1 MMPRMMARPWSDT
14 CTWPHRRAAT
24 PANDHESR
32 VLHWSQRN
40 GLADDGFGNYFSHTQ
55 GQAPAW
61 SVRHETI
68 VMAMAVSHVHRGSG
82 LRICLRS
89 RARRITGK
97 RIGTT
102 TGSDDRYRDCKLH
115 AVHRSDDH
123 DGGAVGVLGCI
134 GISEFLIDGPAPL
147 LG

>member
-1 MMPRMMARPWSDT
+1 MLRLMGMMPRMMARPWSDT

-68 VMAMAVSHVHRGSG
+68 VMAMAVSMTLVMVTVDQGCGYVCEAKHAE
-82 LRICLRS
+82 S
-89 RARRITGK
+89 RER
-97 RIGTT
+97 
-102 TGSDDRYRDCKLH
+102 
-115 AVHRSDDH
+115 
-123 DGGAVGVLGCI
+123 
-134 GISEFLIDGPAPL
+134 E
-147 LG
+147 